1 MTRRAGT
8 IEVLVPAA
16 MAALAVTAEPGPGV
30 AGTVEGAAHH
40 AFAEAREVVMPAI
53 FEFLQGA

>member
-16 MAALAVTAEPGPGV
+16 MAALAVTAGPGPGV

-53 FEFLQGA
+53 FEFL